1 MNDQAGNLHGV
12 AILACQR
19 CKIWL
24 QVGLCVP
31 NEPLYTCRV
40 SRAPYNTGLNSGS
53 GSPRFLK
60 KGANTL
66 SSFPKPKRSAME
78 DGSIGF
84 TPKRSATESGS
95 TRRGWHP
102 QRDPWSERRTWYLD
116 ACRTQ
121 GAGSFLRAAWARVVS
136 AAKLDSKLPST
147 RVAGREA
154 LSARWQHHHER
165 QTKQQPS

>member
-66 SSFPKPKRSAME
+66 SSRSETEVKRQGNRFHRSEAPGKVGRREE
-78 DGSIGF
+78 DG
-84 TPKRSATESGS
+84 THSATRGRSVARGTWMHAGHKELAASCVQRGLEWSRPPSS
-95 TRRGWHP
+95 TRSFHQPGLRVGF
-102 QRDPWSERRTWYLD
+102 ERPL
-116 ACRTQ
+116 
-121 GAGSFLRAAWARVVS
+121 AAS
-136 AAKLDSKLPST
+136 S
-147 RVAGREA
+147 
-154 LSARWQHHHER
+154 
-165 QTKQQPS
+165 